1 MSART
6 AVSRGGVA
14 WTAVAMVLA
23 LQAACGG
30 GPGGAGGDAATGDGA
45 GAKRRHYEGRM
56 RLGDRWLEV
65 TPVVINDAKMD
76 LATLCQLLRDE
87 EKKAGKAEAGLCY
100 GPERRAAAA
109 VKTLRVELHKGSFGD
124 VMKALAAK
132 AEGAHVVADK
142 TGTIYQI
149 LDFALAARRDGSVR
163 EGEVRIV
170 AVEDR
175 GKTAAQAL
183 LEELKPVFPGALVE
197 TVSIAAPAPVPH
209 PEADTGPRPGTGS
222 GASDGDAKGS
232 GP

>member
-1 MSART
+1 
-6 AVSRGGVA
+6 
-14 WTAVAMVLA
+14 
-23 LQAACGG
+23 
-30 GPGGAGGDAATGDGA
+30 
-45 GAKRRHYEGRM
+45 M

-87 EKKAGKAEAGLCY
+87 EKKAGKADPVLCY

-109 VKTLRVELHKGSFGD
+109 VKTVRVELRQGAFGD

-142 TGTIYQI
+142 TGTLYQI

-163 EGEVRIV
+163 GDEVRIV
-170 AVEDR
+170 AIEDR
-175 GKTAAQAL
+175 GRAAVEGL
-183 LEELKPVFPGALVE
+183 LEELKPVFPEARVELVPVVAV
-197 TVSIAAPAPVPH
+197 TPTTTAPA
-209 PEADTGPRPGTGS
+209 ADAGAGPGG
-222 GASDGDAKGS
+222 GAGDGDAKGS